1 MRHWISLFAAALLC
15 SPLGLAVESGIDDD
29 GMLLIDGERAFVL
42 GVYQA
47 PGGDAGY
54 EEAAEAGFN
63 LLHCSDADSLDKIH
77 AMGAYGWINTGY
89 AIDLSTDR
97 DNREAT
103 LVKLV
108 DSVGG
113 HPAFLVW
120 EVPDEALWNTWYGP
134 LTYQLGPEPAAQL
147 DYVAKMT
154 EITPEHFAALG
165 EDAPG
170 TDANVWRDELTNL
183 VTKRQREAR
192 SLSLNGDLAGWEKG
206 MDAIWTALGAP
217 VPGPEKRITHSAE
230 RAEVMAG
237 GMREG
242 YDYLRKLDHHPVWM
256 NHAPRN
262 TVPQLAEFNKAA
274 DIVGCDIYPVPFEG
288 TGHSDL
294 AERTLT
300 AVGAYTDRM
309 QEAAP
314 GKPVWM
320 VLQGFGWADLNKDA
334 TPEEIEK
341 ERRPTMAETRFM
353 AYDAIVN
360 GARGIL
366 YWGSAYIEQD
376 SQLWKDLLAL
386 GRELNRLAPILSAK
400 DFAPAPQVEIA
411 EQWGSLDRG
420 IQVLAKE
427 HQGKVCYI
435 VVNEWTGSLQ
445 YRLSGLT
452 GAASG
457 KYRNVIDDTIVTV
470 TDGAIATTIAAHG
483 VQVFVPEQ

>member
-1 MRHWISLFAAALLC
+1 MRHSILMVTMALLC
-15 SPLGLAVESGIDDD
+15 STLGFAVDSGIDDD
-29 GMLLIDGERAFVL
+29 GMLLIDGERTFVL
-42 GVYQA
+42 GMYQA
-47 PGGDAGY
+47 SGGDAGY
-54 EEAAEAGFN
+54 EEAVEAGFN
-63 LLHCSDADSLDKIH
+63 LLHCNDAGSLDKAH
-77 AMGAYGWINTGY
+77 AMGAYGWVNTGY

-97 DNREAT
+97 ENREAA
-103 LVKLV
+103 LAKLV

-165 EDAPG
+165 GDAPSPDG
-170 TDANVWRDELTNL
+170 IEPREALATL
-183 VTKRQREAR
+183 VTARQREAR
-192 SLSLNGDLAGWEKG
+192 SISLMGDLAGWEAG

-230 RAEVMAG
+230 RAEIMAK

-242 YDYLRKLDHHPVWM
+242 YEHLRKLDKHPVWM

-262 TVPQLAEFNKAA
+262 TVPQLAEFNLAA

-294 AERTLT
+294 AERTLS
-300 AVGAYTDRM
+300 AVGAYTRRM
-309 QEAAP
+309 QAAAP
-314 GKPVWM
+314 KKPVWM

-334 TPEEIEK
+334 TPEQREK
-341 ERRPTMAETRFM
+341 ERRPTIAETRFM

-376 SQLWKDLLAL
+376 SALWKDLLAL
-386 GRELNRLAPILSAK
+386 GRELNQLAPVLSAK
-400 DFAPAPQVEIA
+400 DSLTAPKVEIT
-411 EQWGSLDRG
+411 EQWGSLDRD
-420 IQVLAKE
+420 ILVLAKE

-445 YRLSGLT
+445 YRLTGLT
-452 GAASG
+452 NAANVN
-457 KYRNVIDDTIVTV
+457 YRNAIDDTIVAATG
-470 TDGAIATTIAAHG
+470 GAIATTIPAHG
-483 VQVFVPEQ
+483 VQVFIPEE